1 MVAGRLQQTEQ
12 ARGPILLVDDEPY
25 ILRSLSYLLTRE
37 GYAVETASNGEE
49 GLERLRMV
57 HPPLVFL
64 DIMMPR
70 MNGYEVCEQIKQDPA
85 LAATY
90 VIMLSAKGQQI
101 DRERAM
107 GYLWQGP
114 PSLPRSL
121 QLEWRFVVVRWLG
134 IFIVAP
140 GLLLTNLAPGRL
152 LVAYAVLALAGIYN
166 LTVQLMMRRRPEVI
180 ANGYLTV

>member
-37 GYAVETASNGEE
+37 EYAVETASNGEE

-107 GYLWQGP
+107 LGGADEYMTKPFSPREVAERVHTLLATLDAGEPARLGP
-114 PSLPRSL
+114 ERGERIESR
-121 QLEWRFVVVRWLG
+121 
-134 IFIVAP
+134 
-140 GLLLTNLAPGRL
+140 
-152 LVAYAVLALAGIYN
+152 
-166 LTVQLMMRRRPEVI
+166 
-180 ANGYLTV
+180 

>member
-101 DRERAM
+101 DRER
-107 GYLWQGP
+107 
-114 PSLPRSL
+114 
-121 QLEWRFVVVRWLG
+121 
-134 IFIVAP
+134 
-140 GLLLTNLAPGRL
+140 GLLGGADEYMTKPFSPREVAQRVRTILAER
-152 LVAYAVLALAGIYN
+152 AASRTA
-166 LTVQLMMRRRPEVI
+166 
-180 ANGYLTV
+180 